1 MVLFS
6 NLWKFLKLSGWVK
19 FFFKYFEN
27 VMVGNVFILVIIW
40 KFFEIVGLN
49 KNFYQIFWKYQIMES
64 FYSLSYLKIFEIVG
78 LGKKFFSKFFENI
91 NLGNGFF
98 LKLVSN
104 FLKMLAKNFHQ
115 IFWKRQAEDC
125 FYSQSYLIIFEIIR

>member
-78 LGKKFFSKFFENI
+78 LGKKFFS
-91 NLGNGFF
+91 
-98 LKLVSN
+98 N
-104 FLKMLAKNFHQ
+104 FLKISTWGMVFFSNLFQ
-115 IFWKRQAEDC
+115 IFWKCWLKIFIKYFENVKLRIA
-125 FYSQSYLIIFEIIR
+125 FILNLIW